1 MVALP
6 TSTTILYGSLV
17 LGAID
22 ANGVK
27 IRITGFDGWGSPGSS
42 LEVVGKPRQP
52 GAWAGDGFTGPRYMA
67 VRLQIVAPTPALL
80 NSTLNDLNNAVS
92 VDDSLFTVAEAGMTR
107 WCMVRRTDEVIHGK
121 VTDRIANFAFQVVA
135 LDSRKLGEPLTGSTL
150 LPSTTGGLT
159 IPYTVPYSINAVQ
172 VSGQVNLFNPG
183 NEAGPVTLRID
194 GPTVGPIVTHVG
206 SAQSL
211 VFASSLTL
219 GVGEWLDIDMD
230 RREVLANGQASR
242 SGWVTSRGWSSFL
255 PGDNTWA
262 FTAAGYDPASQLTV
276 TATPADK

>member
-42 LEVVGKPRQP
+42 REVVGKPRQA
-52 GAWAGDGFTGPRYMA
+52 GAWGGDGFIKERYMA
-67 VRLQIVAPTPALL
+67 VRGQIVAPTPELL
-80 NSTLNDLNNAVS
+80 NSTLDDLMDTVS
-92 VDDSLFTVAEAGMTR
+92 VDDSLFTVIEAGKTR
-107 WCMVRRTDEVIHGK
+107 SLMVSRTDEVIPGK

-135 LDSRKLGEPLTGSTL
+135 LDSRKLGEPLTDSTL
-150 LPSTTGGLT
+150 LPSTAGGLT
-159 IPYTVPYSINAVQ
+159 VPYTVPYSINAAQ

-183 NEAGPVTLRID
+183 NEAGPVMLRID
-194 GPTVGPIVTHVG
+194 GPMPGPIVTHVESG
-206 SAQSL
+206 L
-211 VFASSLTL
+211 VFASSLAL
-219 GVGEWLDIDMD
+219 GAGEWLDIDMD

-242 SGWVTSRGWSSFL
+242 NTWVTSRGWSSFL
-255 PGDNTWA
+255 PGDNTWT
-262 FTAAGYDPASQLTV
+262 FTAAGYDPASRLTI